1 MAKIKALISMMRTKE
16 QIFKAQVEDI
26 ELCNTE
32 YDRRTLQ
39 HQLTLEVL
47 IDIRDILDNFRET
60 QKYFLTQMA
69 EKD

>member
-1 MAKIKALISMMRTKE
+1 MAKIKALINMMRTKE
-16 QIFKAQVEDI
+16 RIFKAQVEDI
-26 ELCNTE
+26 ALCKTE
-32 YDRRTLQ
+32 YDQRTLQ

-69 EKD
+69 KKD